1 MRPGLRGGAAL
12 ELLLWTAAAGAVAA
26 GAKATR
32 WTPER
37 PAERASI
44 ATMAPLAST
53 PDAAALARWR
63 ERVIASDPFRL
74 LRHASP
80 VAFAIAAPEQVPGAM
95 PMMRPP
101 KPVLVLRG
109 VVGGPPWEAVLD
121 GVPGRERGVVVR
133 AGDVLAGPATPGA
146 APGATAGAVPG
157 GAALR
162 VRQVNATGVVIT
174 GMDTT
179 WRLTVG
185 DAATRARRA
194 P

>member
-1 MRPGLRGGAAL
+1 MKARLDGGIAL
-12 ELLLWTAAAGAVAA
+12 EVALWATAACAIATAA
-26 GAKATR
+26 WGLR
-32 WTPER
+32 WTPA
-37 PAERASI
+37 AEARRSDLSTPVA
-44 ATMAPLAST
+44 LASA
-53 PDAAALARWR
+53 PDAAVLGRWR
-63 ERVIASDPFRL
+63 ERVIAGDPFRV

-80 VAFAIAAPEQVPGAM
+80 VAFAVAAPEQAMGAM
-95 PMMRPP
+95 PVMRPP

-133 AGDVLAGPATPGA
+133 TGDVLGAGAPPGA
-146 APGATAGAVPG
+146 MPGSAPA
-157 GAALR
+157 AALR
-162 VRQVNATGVVIT
+162 VRQVSATGVVIT

-185 DAATRARRA
+185 DAATNTRRG